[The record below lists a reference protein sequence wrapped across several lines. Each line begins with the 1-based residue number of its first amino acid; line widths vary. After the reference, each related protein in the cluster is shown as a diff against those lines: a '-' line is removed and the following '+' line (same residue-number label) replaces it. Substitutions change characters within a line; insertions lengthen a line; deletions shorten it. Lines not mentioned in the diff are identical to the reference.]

1 MLCEALPLN
10 KYDCQ
15 HTGLFHTLEKI
26 ADSIDPVMIKLR
38 KVVFVIT
45 RRRAFFQ
52 NLQSLKCLRILSL
65 GRNLIKSL
73 AGGQNHLSYQFE
85 YGNC

>member
-38 KVVFVIT
+38 KVVFVVILQ
-45 RRRAFFQ
+45 RRALYFSE
-52 NLQSLKCLRILSL
+52 LA
-65 GRNLIKSL
+65 KSKVPENPL
-73 AGGQNHLSYQFE
+73 TWAQPHQKSSWW
-85 YGNC
+85 